1 MPYLFCLLLV
11 LTTAFAELKTDIEFA
26 KVGDVTLTLD
36 ANIPDGAHGMDRW
49 EKAHPE
55 YTGNLI
61 AWLL

>member
-1 MPYLFCLLLV
+1 M